1 MWLSMRG
8 RVKSGASLGVF
19 DRNRPFWLILQCPK
33 DIMWFYINQINQ
45 AVVDGLEKKVVGPPL
60 ADCHV
65 SIVRDEKARSDP
77 WKAAQGYPLR
87 FEYQPCLQTNGKH
100 WWLPVRS
107 REVENLR
114 ERIGLRPRGY
124 VPLHLTVACTSVLEE
139 KTQRRATKEVIVR
152 KAQLELM
159 REKMPNE
166 LWPSCPEAQELK
178 TLEERFY
185 V

>member
-1 MWLSMRG
+1 MWIPMKGQIR
-8 RVKSGASLGVF
+8 SGASLGVF

-45 AVVDGLEKKVVGPPL
+45 AVADGFQEKVVGPPL

-65 SIVRDEKARSDP
+65 SIVRDEKARRDP
-77 WKAAQGYPLR
+77 WKAVQGRLVK

-107 REVENLR
+107 KEVENLR
-114 ERIGLRPRGY
+114 EHIGLRPRGY

-139 KTQRRATKEVIVR
+139 KVRRRATKEVVAR
-152 KAQLELM
+152 RAQLEQM
-159 REKMPNE
+159 RSKMPSC
-166 LWPSCPEAQELK
+166 LWASCPEAQELK
-178 TLEERFY
+178 TLRERFY